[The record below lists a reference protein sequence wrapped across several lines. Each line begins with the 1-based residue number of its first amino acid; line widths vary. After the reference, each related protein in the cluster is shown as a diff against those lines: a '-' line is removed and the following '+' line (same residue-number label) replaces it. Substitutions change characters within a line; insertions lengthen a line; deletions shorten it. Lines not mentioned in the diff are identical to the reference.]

1 MLFRSGIG
9 DRLTPI
15 ISSGIELA
23 GKVVITFT
31 LVPFMGYWGVIVSEP
46 IVWVL
51 MVIPLIVQLIKNPAF
66 ARGKNNGG

>member
-1 MLFRSGIG
+1 MIPCAGH
-9 DRLTPI
+9 LTE
-15 ISSGIELA
+15 SA
-23 GKVVITFT
+23 KVVITFT
-31 LVPFMGYWGVIVSEP
+31 LVPLMGYWGVIVSEP